1 MIKVSFDSYRC
12 YGEEKLKRPLILKG
26 RKPVWELPIIKRKCK
41 VFELEDGSLVLHMG
55 ELFCK
60 QMTFH
65 DAKDMELPFSA
76 LAKKYP
82 GRLSKKSVKG
92 FIYAD
97 AWCTV
102 YERNEGYIRVE
113 GLREAMQDT
122 FGLRLG
128 PIYDAVYDGLRSLS
142 LRDARFLSLGLTGGE
157 GADSAD
163 YRRFCEDLVAH
174 YFVFERDK
182 YKVRN
187 KN

>member
-1 MIKVSFDSYRC
+1 MIKLSFESYRC
-12 YGEEKLKRPLILKG
+12 YGDERLKRPLILKG
-26 RKPVWELPIIKRKCK
+26 LKAAWKLPIIKRECK
-41 VFELEDGSLVLHMG
+41 VFELEDGSLVLYMG

-60 QMTFH
+60 QMTFP
-65 DAKDMELPFSA
+65 DAKDMALPFSA
-76 LAKKYP
+76 LATKYP
-82 GRLSKKSVKG
+82 DRLSKKSIKG

-113 GLREAMQDT
+113 GLREAMKDT

-142 LRDARFLSLGLTGGE
+142 LRDARFLPLGVTGGE

-163 YRRFCEDLVAH
+163 YRRFCENLVAH
-174 YFVFERDK
+174 YFVLSRDQF
-182 YKVRN
+182 RRIE
-187 KN
+187 

>member
-26 RKPVWELPIIKRKCK
+26 LKAVWELPIIKRKCK